1 MNLPNRITMFRV
13 LLIPVF
19 VVLLMLENILPYYN
33 FIALAVFAAACF
45 SDFLDGHIARKYNLV
60 TTFGKF
66 MDPLADKILVS
77 TALILLIEFEKIP
90 AVVVAVI
97 LAREFII
104 SGFRLIACDKGVV
117 LAAGYLGKIKTF
129 AQMFMCCF
137 MLFTA
142 DRAYNKYLFFRI
154 VDVVGQIFMWFAL
167 VMTVVSLVDYIWN
180 NVDVLRDK
188 KTDKVE
194 VKKETKE
201 AKAEEVAEKDAK

>member
-1 MNLPNRITMFRV
+1 MIKMNLPNRITMVRV
-13 LLIPVF
+13 FMIPVF
-19 VVLLMLENILPYYN
+19 VVLLMLEKYLPYYN
-33 FIALAVFAAACF
+33 FIALAVFATASF
-45 SDFLDGHIARKYNLV
+45 TDFLDGHIARKYNLV

-77 TALILLIEFEKIP
+77 TALILLIEFDKIP

-129 AQMFMCCF
+129 SQMLMCCF

-142 DRAYNKYLFFRI
+142 DPSYNNLFFRI
-154 VDVVGQIFMWFAL
+154 VDVLGFVFMVFAL
-167 VMTVVSLVDYIWN
+167 IMTVVSLVDYLWKNI
-180 NVDVLRDK
+180 DVLKDDK
-188 KTDKVE
+188 E
-194 VKKETKE
+194 KKSEQ
-201 AKAEEVAEKDAK
+201 

>member
-1 MNLPNRITMFRV
+1 MFRV

-77 TALILLIEFEKIP
+77 TALILLTEFEKIP

-201 AKAEEVAEKDAK
+201 AKAEEAAEKDAK

>member
-1 MNLPNRITMFRV
+1 MIKMNLPNRITMVRV
-13 LLIPVF
+13 FMIPVF
-19 VVLLMLENILPYYN
+19 VVLLMLEKYLPYYN
-33 FIALAVFAAACF
+33 FIALAVFATASF
-45 SDFLDGHIARKYNLV
+45 TDFLDGHIARKYNLV

-77 TALILLIEFEKIP
+77 TALILLIEFDKIP

-129 AQMFMCCF
+129 SQMLMCCF

-142 DRAYNKYLFFRI
+142 DPSYNKYLFFRI
-154 VDVVGQIFMWFAL
+154 VDVLCLVFMVFAL
-167 VMTVVSLVDYIWN
+167 IMTVVSLVDYIWKN
-180 NVDVLRDK
+180 IDVLKDDK
-188 KTDKVE
+188 E
-194 VKKETKE
+194 KKS
-201 AKAEEVAEKDAK
+201 AE

>member
-19 VVLLMLENILPYYN
+19 VVLLMLENYLPYYN

-142 DRAYNKYLFFRI
+142 DRTYNKFLFFKI

-167 VMTVVSLVDYIWN
+167 IMTVVSLVDYIWN
-180 NVDVLRDK
+180 NIDVLKDDK
-188 KTDKVE
+188 E
-194 VKKETKE
+194 KKS
-201 AKAEEVAEKDAK
+201 AQ

>member
-1 MNLPNRITMFRV
+1 MFRV

-201 AKAEEVAEKDAK
+201 AKAEEAAEKDAK

>member
-1 MNLPNRITMFRV
+1 MKRMNLPNRITLFRV

-19 VVLLMLENILPYYN
+19 VVLLMLENYLPYYN

-142 DRAYNKYLFFRI
+142 DRTYNKFLFFKI

-167 VMTVVSLVDYIWN
+167 IMTVVSLVDYIWN
-180 NVDVLRDK
+180 NIDVLKDDK
-188 KTDKVE
+188 E
-194 VKKETKE
+194 KKS
-201 AKAEEVAEKDAK
+201 AQ